1 MASAVTVSLSS
12 SSINLLMAAGDPEE
26 DPGGRLVAA
35 VVYFLAEG
43 SADGAGSS
51 YPEFRRELDG
61 MQTRDFELAIPADL
75 WRRFTAEAERQRV
88 SPDRMLEH
96 AALFFAAH
104 ADAGRLGEDPGA
116 GGSQTI

>member
-1 MASAVTVSLSS
+1 MANAVTVSLST
-12 SSINLLMAAGDPEE
+12 SSIDLLMAAGDPDE

-43 SADGAGSS
+43 GSDVAGGA
-51 YPEFRRELDG
+51 YPEFRREQDG
-61 MQTRDFELAIPADL
+61 MQARDFELAIPADL

-116 GGSQTI
+116 SDS